1 MRNTKKKLACL
12 VLAFAL
18 IGGISFATEAATSYS
33 MKSGKSVTVTNKN
46 TDGKGKKYY
55 FTFQVKKRSKVTVS
69 VRQTYKDDDVAGL
82 KAKDIADTGYT
93 LQVKKNGKW
102 KNVRKTEYY
111 AADLG
116 NLEIEDGEDQFEA
129 DGAGSREVCLE
140 KGTYRYVIQSGYPEM
155 KVTLKIKK
163 FSKPALKKSK
173 AKKVTNTADGI
184 FTSKDTKAQW
194 YRFTVSKKGKIRVGV
209 DYEGNSENKTILTLY
224 LYNKSGKLL
233 WKGNGGITKAMT
245 KSNSGYFTGGPDK
258 WLTLSKGTY
267 YVKVAPTSVNK
278 EGASYTFYTYPEE

>member
-18 IGGISFATEAATSYS
+18 IGGISFATEAASSYS

-69 VRQTYKDDDVAGL
+69 IYQMYTDNDVAGL
-82 KAKDIADTGYT
+82 KAKDIADTGCT

-102 KNVRKTEYY
+102 KNVRKTDYY
-111 AADLG
+111 SADFST
-116 NLEIEDGEDQFEA
+116 LEIEDGEDRIEA
-129 DGAGSREVCLE
+129 DGAGHDDSCLE

-163 FSKPALKKSK
+163 FSKPALTKSK
-173 AKKVTNTADGI
+173 AKK
-184 FTSKDTKAQW
+184 SKD
-194 YRFTVSKKGKIRVGV
+194 YRRRHLYVEGYESTVVSFHSQQKGRCPSGIG
-209 DYEGNSENKTILTLY
+209 LY
-224 LYNKSGKLL
+224 GLQL
-233 WKGNGGITKAMT
+233 
-245 KSNSGYFTGGPDK
+245 
-258 WLTLSKGTY
+258 
-267 YVKVAPTSVNK
+267 
-278 EGASYTFYTYPEE
+278 E